1 MDYSPFPILNT
12 VEYDK
17 RWLISWAAKPPITSS
32 FVCFA
37 VYYPTLKFW
46 CHRTTQFPL
55 ALDIFLLN
63 CIWDTA
69 ALWNSA
75 PSYDTSIEIFGDMN
89 NIMFMT
95 PLLISTIGLA
105 PIDDV
110 LRPVDPFIN
119 GVHYAV
125 SYWTEKGGRPYQEDR
140 HQELKGKGSDDSSIY
155 GVFDGMQVFI
165 QIIDLFDFLSP
176 WFKLNSISSVLWNFL
191 WLEDVVS

>member
-1 MDYSPFPILNT
+1 
-12 VEYDK
+12 
-17 RWLISWAAKPPITSS
+17 
-32 FVCFA
+32 
-37 VYYPTLKFW
+37 
-46 CHRTTQFPL
+46 
-55 ALDIFLLN
+55 
-63 CIWDTA
+63 
-69 ALWNSA
+69 
-75 PSYDTSIEIFGDMN
+75 
-89 NIMFMT
+89 MFMT

-176 WFKLNSISSVLWNFL
+176 
-191 WLEDVVS
+191 